1 MTATIKH
8 IAIAVTLSAAALL
21 NAGPALAAPFDD
33 VGFDAGYEA
42 DGPCQYE
49 DGNPDGLPCTWTD
62 PDTGTRY
69 WVSSENYR

>member
-1 MTATIKH
+1 MNATAKH

-21 NAGPALAAPFDD
+21 GATPAIADD

-42 DGPCQYE
+42 EAPCQYE
-49 DGNPDGLPCTWTD
+49 DGNPDGVPCTWTD